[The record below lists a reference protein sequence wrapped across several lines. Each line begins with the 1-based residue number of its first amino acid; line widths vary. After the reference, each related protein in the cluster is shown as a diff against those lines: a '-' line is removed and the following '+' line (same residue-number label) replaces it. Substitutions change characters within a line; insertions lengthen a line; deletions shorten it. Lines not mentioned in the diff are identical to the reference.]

1 VEVKHEE
8 LNSYIDGVKSL
19 LALKHEKRNVI
30 NLLQWTV
37 CHSLVRSYQLSLAFY
52 MLSPKMTW
60 DMIESCGTTNFA
72 EANPIPDRLV
82 APKLLDEQKYPGDFF
97 DLQINFSGSSS
108 IQPNKDSGLLAV
120 CTRVEP
126 FPEGLFM
133 INSDRNIEMQNDL
146 WALAFLR
153 ISAEYIYH
161 DYHMQHEE
169 VQHEVEN
176 LLTHANDPASI
187 KESEKLRIASSEL
200 TDRQKRILDLIA
212 KGATNEEIAQALEV
226 SLGTVRVETSRLFDR
241 LGVRNRQHAATFAY
255 LLE

>member
-1 VEVKHEE
+1 M
-8 LNSYIDGVKSL
+8 NSYIDGVKSL
-19 LALKHEKRNVI
+19 LALKHEKYNVI

-37 CHSLVRSYQLSLAFY
+37 CHSLVRSYQVSLAFY
-52 MLSPKMTW
+52 VLSPKMTW
-60 DMIESCGTTNFA
+60 DIIESCGTTNFS
-72 EANPIPDRLV
+72 EANVIPDRLV
-82 APKLLDEQKYPGDFF
+82 APKLLEEQKYPGDFF
-97 DLQINFSGSSS
+97 ELKIDFSGSANVEPNNDSS
-108 IQPNKDSGLLAV
+108 VLAV

-133 INSDRNIEMQNDL
+133 ITTDRSIDLQNDL
-146 WALAFLR
+146 CALAFLR

-161 DYHMQHEE
+161 DFHVPREAMHHEA
-169 VQHEVEN
+169 EN
-176 LLTHANDPASI
+176 LLTHANDPESL

-226 SLGTVRVETSRLFDR
+226 SLGTVRVETSRLYDR

-255 LLE
+255 LLQDK